1 MKYAIPILMP
11 QLGQTVE
18 EATLVRWVK
27 KQGENIKQGDIL
39 FELETDKAIL
49 ESESFQDGIL
59 LKIIVNEN
67 ELVPVKSVVG
77 YVGEKGDKIPLIRIN
92 NNINNKNTEIIQAYN
107 KENTINYNIDN
118 NIDIIVNNNE
128 RNNHKI
134 QKNEEFIFNEITKV
148 FISPRAKYLCK
159 IKCIEFLKIK
169 GTGPGNRIIEKDVV
183 NYMIKY
189 NYHLIK
195 ITPSAK
201 NLVIN
206 KKIDLIKL
214 SNYYRKKRIYLNDV
228 YKYIQSL
235 PQPMTNNRKILS
247 KRLTNSFKE
256 IPHFNLT
263 VSVDMTEIV
272 EIKKRYNY
280 KKKIYTLNSFIM
292 KAAILSLN
300 KYTIINSMTP
310 DGENI
315 EYKTNINLGIAVEV
329 NNSLMV
335 PVIFNANYKSILQ
348 IHNEV
353 KELINKANN
362 NKLSPTDLNDSTFT
376 ISNLGM
382 NSVDEFNAIINPGN
396 GAILAVS
403 SIIKKP
409 VIYNNNIEIRDMMKA
424 TLSADHRV
432 MDGFIVAE
440 FMNFF
445 KNSLENTSIW

>member
-1 MKYAIPILMP
+1 
-11 QLGQTVE
+11 
-18 EATLVRWVK
+18 
-27 KQGENIKQGDIL
+27 
-39 FELETDKAIL
+39 
-49 ESESFQDGIL
+49 
-59 LKIIVNEN
+59 
-67 ELVPVKSVVG
+67 
-77 YVGEKGDKIPLIRIN
+77 
-92 NNINNKNTEIIQAYN
+92 
-107 KENTINYNIDN
+107 
-118 NIDIIVNNNE
+118 
-128 RNNHKI
+128 
-134 QKNEEFIFNEITKV
+134 
-148 FISPRAKYLCK
+148 
-159 IKCIEFLKIK
+159 
-169 GTGPGNRIIEKDVV
+169 
-183 NYMIKY
+183 
-189 NYHLIK
+189 
-195 ITPSAK
+195 
-201 NLVIN
+201 
-206 KKIDLIKL
+206 
-214 SNYYRKKRIYLNDV
+214 
-228 YKYIQSL
+228 
-235 PQPMTNNRKILS
+235 
-247 KRLTNSFKE
+247 
-256 IPHFNLT
+256 
-263 VSVDMTEIV
+263 
-272 EIKKRYNY
+272 
-280 KKKIYTLNSFIM
+280 M

-315 EYKTNINLGIAVEV
+315 QYNTNINLGIAVEV

-382 NSVDEFNAIINPGN
+382 NSVDDFNAIINPGN